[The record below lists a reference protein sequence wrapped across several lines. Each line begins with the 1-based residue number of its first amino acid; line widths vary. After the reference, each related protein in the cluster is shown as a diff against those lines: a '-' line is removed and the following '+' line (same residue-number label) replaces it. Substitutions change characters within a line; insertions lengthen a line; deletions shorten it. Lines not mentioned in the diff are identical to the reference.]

1 MSRRNTRSQ
10 PLEGKPL
17 IRLKLIRDLALSGET
32 HDKLAEKYNVRRE
45 AISRFRKRNEDQI
58 ADCLEKAGSEFAGV
72 LISDK
77 ATRLS
82 VYEDLL
88 SAAVAKGDR
97 TAAVR
102 ILRNVA
108 EELGHLPSR
117 MQISGAVDVHTTY
130 SVTGPD
136 GAPVDMGGLT

>member
-17 IRLKLIRDLALSGET
+17 VRLKLIRDLALSGKT
-32 HDKLAEKYNVRRE
+32 HEVLSGEYGVTRE
-45 AISRFRKRNEDQI
+45 AITRFKARNADQI
-58 ADCLEKAGSEFAGV
+58 AACLEQAGSEFAGI

-88 SAAVAKGDR
+88 STAVEKGDR
-97 TAAVR
+97 QAAVR

-136 GAPVDMGGLT
+136 GAAVDMGGLT